1 MRQLPGGSYRHLK
14 ASTHALF
21 DQFGGQDSAS
31 LFTRVSQQTLS
42 KYACFGDDNLERF
55 APIDIVADIELKLGN
70 PIVTRALAGLS
81 DHLLIK
87 RPIAVSTKGD
97 NARELG
103 VVAKECGEVV
113 STFAEVVADDHIS
126 LNEATRVR
134 KEAMETM
141 AVMAALVEHMDQI
154 IQGAE

>member
-1 MRQLPGGSYRHLK
+1 MRQLPGSSYRQLK
-14 ASTHALF
+14 AATHALL
-21 DQFGGQDSAS
+21 DQFGGQGSAA

-42 KYACFGDDNLERF
+42 RYCGFEDDNVERF
-55 APIDIVADIELKLGN
+55 VPIDVVVDIELKLGN

-87 RPIAVSTKGD
+87 RPIAIATSKD
-97 NARELG
+97 NARQLG
-103 VVAKECGEVV
+103 VVAKECGEVI
-113 STFAEVVADDHIS
+113 SAFAEVVADDKIEV
-126 LNEATRVR
+126 NEAKCVR

>member
-42 KYACFGDDNLERF
+42 KYACFGDDNSDRF

-81 DHLLIK
+81 HHLLIK
-87 RPIAVSTKGD
+87 RPIALAGTGD
-97 NARELG
+97 NTRDLARLVKESGDTVSAYANAIANKVIDKKEAAEIKKEALENMA
-103 VVAKECGEVV
+103 VVAAVV
-113 STFAEVVADDHIS
+113 EQ
-126 LNEATRVR
+126 
-134 KEAMETM
+134 
-141 AVMAALVEHMDQI
+141 MDQI

>member
-1 MRQLPGGSYRHLK
+1 MRPMARSSYRHLK
-14 ASTHALF
+14 AATHALYA
-21 DQFGGQDSAS
+21 QFGGQDSAS

-42 KYACFGDDNLERF
+42 RYSCFGDDNAERF
-55 APIDIVADIELKLGN
+55 APIDVVADIETELGN

-87 RPIAVSTKGD
+87 RPVAVSTKSD

-113 STFAEVVADDHIS
+113 SAFAESVADDQITHE
-126 LNEATRVR
+126 EAKRVR

-154 IQGAE
+154 IQGVE